1 MNANQLI
8 QTEGQVTAWR
18 LDLGVQ
24 DVVTAAIV
32 KQRWL
37 SFQLTP
43 WRCCVCFT
51 PTPLHWHHSMS
62 RRRTIENT
70 WHNAARG
77 NRKAVFVHTQPE
89 LSCDGW
95 TDGVHLVE
103 RNLNKTK
110 EHPQKTKTKWCSHAE
125 FSGRLSLSPWGFLMS
140 LYQKQEI
147 VTQQK
152 GSGLWISCIHLHMC
166 VCVYMNEQG
175 WKNFK
180 RAREGC
186 KQLHS
191 LNWNYRFSLHQEAAW
206 EVLPLSLH
214 RVSLSG
220 WQ

>member
-1 MNANQLI
+1 MGSLSGAASHTIWSYTPVSSCLLSNWWRIALDWCSSAVQYLHSLSIFYNTDFNTRRVHTLVNANQLI

-37 SFQLTP
+37 SFQFRP

-95 TDGVHLVE
+95 TDGVDLV
-103 RNLNKTK
+103 
-110 EHPQKTKTKWCSHAE
+110 
-125 FSGRLSLSPWGFLMS
+125 
-140 LYQKQEI
+140 
-147 VTQQK
+147 
-152 GSGLWISCIHLHMC
+152 
-166 VCVYMNEQG
+166 
-175 WKNFK
+175 
-180 RAREGC
+180 
-186 KQLHS
+186 
-191 LNWNYRFSLHQEAAW
+191 
-206 EVLPLSLH
+206 
-214 RVSLSG
+214 
-220 WQ
+220 